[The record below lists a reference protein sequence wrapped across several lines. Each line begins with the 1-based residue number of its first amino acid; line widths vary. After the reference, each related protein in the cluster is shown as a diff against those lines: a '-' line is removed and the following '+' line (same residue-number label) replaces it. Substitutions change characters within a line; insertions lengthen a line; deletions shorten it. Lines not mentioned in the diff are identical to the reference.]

1 MAQASLSVSW
11 RAGPLWPNNE
21 VPDVL
26 RNDDTFDISEC
37 KKARPRIAPRP
48 AAVPRYIRSRRHQ
61 VQIIVMAAVAVKW
74 IALRGVSMSF
84 RDGVL

>member
-37 KKARPRIAPRP
+37 TKARPRIAPRP
-48 AAVPRYIRSRRHQ
+48 AAVPRYIRPDSIRFKLLSWLPQLSNGLRC
-61 VQIIVMAAVAVKW
+61 AA
-74 IALRGVSMSF
+74 
-84 RDGVL
+84 